1 MKVRTFALV
10 IDWKKIDSRSGVQL
24 GDNSQSS
31 LGRKDSAL
39 FFSPRFL
46 AKVTPAERSHIF
58 GLVVAFYTANHC
70 LRAGVWLS
78 WACL

>member
-46 AKVTPAERSHIF
+46 AKVTPAEHGHIF

-70 LRAGVWLS
+70 SRAGV
-78 WACL
+78 

>member
-39 FFSPRFL
+39 FFSPTFL
-46 AKVTPAERSHIF
+46 AKVTPAEHGHIF
-58 GLVVAFYTANHC
+58 GLVVAFCTANRC
-70 LRAGVWLS
+70 SRARV
-78 WACL
+78 

>member
-24 GDNSQSS
+24 GDNSQPS

-46 AKVTPAERSHIF
+46 AKVTPAEHSHIF
-58 GLVVAFYTANHC
+58 GLVVAFYATNHC
-70 LRAGVWLS
+70 LRTGG
-78 WACL
+78 

>member
-31 LGRKDSAL
+31 LGRKDPAL
-39 FFSPRFL
+39 FFFPRFL
-46 AKVTPAERSHIF
+46 AKVTPTECCHIF
-58 GLVVAFYTANHC
+58 GLVVAFF
-70 LRAGVWLS
+70 
-78 WACL
+78 